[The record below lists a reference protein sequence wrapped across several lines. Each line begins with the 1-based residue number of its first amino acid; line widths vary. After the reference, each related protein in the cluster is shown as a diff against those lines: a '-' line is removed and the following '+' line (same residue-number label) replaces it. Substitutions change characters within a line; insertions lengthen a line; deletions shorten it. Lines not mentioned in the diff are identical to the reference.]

1 MNQKQKSGTIHRF
14 LKKLN
19 AEIEFPKR
27 KTDNILMIILNGM
40 KMIRVPQDYIDK
52 VKEYIRTN
60 HIKVKNAER
69 FKTMETKKVYS
80 DTKFFDIVTY
90 IFNLIASGKV

>member
-1 MNQKQKSGTIHRF
+1 
-14 LKKLN
+14 
-19 AEIEFPKR
+19 
-27 KTDNILMIILNGM
+27 
-40 KMIRVPQDYIDK
+40 MIRVPQDYIDK

-60 HIKVKNAER
+60 HIKVKDTER